1 MNGIEN
7 KHFFALY
14 YKMIHRQGK
23 SLNAVKLQILKDRQ
37 QNKLSD
43 FIYFD
48 LMKGLAKAER
58 EDKQLDE
65 ITKFLDT

>member
-1 MNGIEN
+1 MNGIEH
-7 KHFFALY
+7 KKFFALY

-23 SLNAVKLQILKDRQ
+23 SLVDVKLQILKDRQ

-48 LMKGLAKAER
+48 LMKSLAKAER
-58 EDKQLDE
+58 EQKQLDE
-65 ITKFLDT
+65 VAKFLDI